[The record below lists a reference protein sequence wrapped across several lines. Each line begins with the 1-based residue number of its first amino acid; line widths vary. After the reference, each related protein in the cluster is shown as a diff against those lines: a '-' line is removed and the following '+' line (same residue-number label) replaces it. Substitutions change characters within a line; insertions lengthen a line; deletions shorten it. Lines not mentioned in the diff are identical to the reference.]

1 MGRRLAT
8 AVSVL
13 AVLAVLSPALHE
25 RDSYP
30 LSTYPMFSHD
40 RGRVATIDTAVGVH
54 ADGTWERLN
63 PNLVAGGIEVIH
75 AAVTVTESVRRG
87 DTPALCAE
95 IAARVASSSARRDVV
110 AVEVVSETHDVV
122 TWFDGPDVPL
132 SRTVHATC
140 EVAR

>member
-1 MGRRLAT
+1 MGRRVAT
-8 AVSVL
+8 VVSVL
-13 AVLAVLSPALHE
+13 AVLVVASPVVHE

-40 RGRVATIDTAVGVH
+40 RGRVASIDTAVGVH

-63 PNLVAGGIEVIH
+63 PNLIAGGIEVIH

-95 IAARVASSSARRDVV
+95 IAARVATSSARRDVV

-122 TWFDGPDVPL
+122 AWFDGADVPVA
-132 SRTVHATC
+132 RTVHAECAVT
-140 EVAR
+140 R